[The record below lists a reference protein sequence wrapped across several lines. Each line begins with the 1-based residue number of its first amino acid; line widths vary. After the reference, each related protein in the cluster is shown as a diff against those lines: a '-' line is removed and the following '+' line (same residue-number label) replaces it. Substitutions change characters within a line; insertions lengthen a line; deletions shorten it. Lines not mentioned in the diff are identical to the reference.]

1 VFDDAVNDANNKN
14 PLAKFV
20 VDIPFAQMKQKQQKT
35 KQDTDETQVFL
46 AHYSHFRSH
55 SQSSHH
61 RVQCKEH
68 QPSSVITSR
77 PETAGFR

>member
-1 VFDDAVNDANNKN
+1 MFDDPANDANNKN

-20 VDIPFAQMKQKQQKT
+20 VDIPFSQSKQKK

-55 SQSSHH
+55 SHSSHY
-61 RVQCKEH
+61 RVHCKEH
-68 QPSSVITSR
+68 QASSVISSR